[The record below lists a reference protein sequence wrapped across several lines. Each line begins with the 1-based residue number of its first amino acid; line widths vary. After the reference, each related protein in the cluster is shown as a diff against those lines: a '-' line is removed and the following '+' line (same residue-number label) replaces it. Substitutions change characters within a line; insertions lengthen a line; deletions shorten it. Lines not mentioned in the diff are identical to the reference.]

1 MAFATI
7 DVTKGITGTIPV
19 ANGGTGLA
27 SGTSGQ
33 FLKFTGSTTVASSAV
48 DAGKVLQVVNQV
60 YSTEV
65 TRTSTSYGNS
75 GIDATIT
82 PSATGS
88 KVLVLM
94 NCGQIGTG
102 NDNDQGITMKLTRSI
117 GAADTDLIAQIH
129 NNAGAFTNLA
139 GSVYRDFTGHASVAY
154 LDSPSST
161 SACQYRIYFKCRNTN
176 TFAGVQI
183 GSSTS
188 TICLMEIGA

>member
-1 MAFATI
+1 MALTRLGLNQAVNLTNN
-7 DVTKGITGTIPV
+7 VTGALPI
-19 ANGGTGLA
+19 ANGGTNL
-27 SGTSGQ
+27 TSG
-33 FLKFTGSTTVASSAV
+33 FINGTTAV
-48 DAGKVLQVVNQV
+48 GKTLQVVNQV
-60 YSTEV
+60 YSTET